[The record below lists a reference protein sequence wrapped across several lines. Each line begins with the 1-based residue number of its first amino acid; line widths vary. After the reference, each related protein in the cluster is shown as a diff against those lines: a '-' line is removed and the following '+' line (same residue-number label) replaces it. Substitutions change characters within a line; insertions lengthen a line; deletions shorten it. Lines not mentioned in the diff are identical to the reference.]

1 MDRIPWRFLKAPSR
15 ALFQHLSTVLWP
27 DRCLLCGSFL
37 EQPVER
43 GACQGCLRE
52 AGKGLAGGQCE
63 RCGYPLGDVS
73 ERSACRF
80 CREGAFLFD
89 RARAAGTYD
98 RALRQ
103 LIHHYKF
110 EKQSRLHIPLAALL
124 AEVYQ
129 THYAGLGIQAVTHV
143 PLHPRSLRARGFDQS
158 ALLAR
163 RTARA
168 AGLPHRR
175 LLRKARATAVQSSL
189 PVDEREANVRRAY
202 AVRPRAV
209 AGLASVLLVDD
220 IFTTGATLNACC
232 RALTEAGVERIYV
245 LTLARVTME

>member
-1 MDRIPWRFLKAPSR
+1 MDRIPWKILKAPAR
-15 ALFQHLSTVLWP
+15 ALFHHLPSVLWP

-43 GACQGCLRE
+43 GACLGCLGQ
-52 AGKGLAGGQCE
+52 AGRGLAGGQCE
-63 RCGYPLGDVS
+63 RCGYPLGDVG

-98 RALRQ
+98 RVLRQ

-110 EKQSRLHIPLAALL
+110 EKQSRLHVPLAALL
-124 AEVYQ
+124 AEVYRE
-129 THYAGLGIQAVTHV
+129 HYAALGIQAVTHV
-143 PLHPRSLRARGFDQS
+143 PLHPRGLRARGFDQS

-175 LLRKARATAVQSSL
+175 LLRKVRATAVQSSL
-189 PVDEREANVRRAY
+189 PMEERAANVRRAY
-202 AVRPRAV
+202 EARPRA
-209 AGLASVLLVDD
+209 AKGLASVLLVDD

-232 RALTEAGVERIYV
+232 RALTEAGIERIYA
-245 LTLARVTME
+245 LTLARVTLE

>member
-1 MDRIPWRFLKAPSR
+1 MDRIPWKILKAPSR
-15 ALFQHLSTVLWP
+15 ALFQHLSSVLWP

-43 GACQGCLRE
+43 GACLGCLGE
-52 AGKGLAGGQCE
+52 AVKGLAGGQCE
-63 RCGYPLGDVS
+63 RCGYPLGDVA

-80 CREGAFLFD
+80 CQEGAFLFD

-98 RALRQ
+98 RVLRQ

-110 EKQSRLHIPLAALL
+110 EKQSRLHIPLAVLL
-124 AEVYQ
+124 AEVYRA
-129 THYAGLGIQAVTHV
+129 HFAGLGIQAVTHV
-143 PLHPRSLRARGFDQS
+143 PLHPRGLRARGFDQA

-189 PVDEREANVRRAY
+189 PMEGREANVRNAY
-202 AVRPRAV
+202 EARPRAV
-209 AGLASVLLVDD
+209 RGLSSVLLVDD

-232 RALTEAGVERIYV
+232 RTLTEAGVERIYA